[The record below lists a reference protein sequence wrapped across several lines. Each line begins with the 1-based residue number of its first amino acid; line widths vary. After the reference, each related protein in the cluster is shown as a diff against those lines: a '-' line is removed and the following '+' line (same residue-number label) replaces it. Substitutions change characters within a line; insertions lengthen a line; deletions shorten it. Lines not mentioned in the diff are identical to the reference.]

1 MSNFLFIPSDFSCVN
16 NYIIFSPKE
25 KVEPK
30 QAGSFG
36 SFGKKAPPPKPALK
50 PLGDIRNEVDEG
62 VTGEDKSQKQ
72 ETSKSPEEEDS
83 MMKVMGFGSFSST
96 HKSNA
101 TGHEKSAKL
110 RMEEESKRRAMRFDV
125 ESMFKSAAASAQQR
139 NMEANLKLEEE
150 GRAGLQGKTGFIVP
164 AAEKEK
170 SKAKENKGDD
180 EEENSES
187 DEEDSDD
194 EDGTHGPM
202 PPPPAPVE
210 RLKKSKKSQDDDDD
224 SEDDDED
231 DEEGGGEDDPVNR
244 LPWTHEIQL
253 RHGE

>member
-1 MSNFLFIPSDFSCVN
+1 M
-16 NYIIFSPKE
+16 
-25 KVEPK
+25 
-30 QAGSFG
+30 
-36 SFGKKAPPPKPALK
+36 
-50 PLGDIRNEVDEG
+50 DEG
-62 VTGEDKSQKQ
+62 VTDEDKSQKE
-72 ETSKSPEEEDS
+72 ETSKRPEEEDS

-96 HKSNA
+96 HKSNT

-150 GRAGLQGKTGFIVP
+150 GRAGLQGKSSFIVP
-164 AAEKEK
+164 KAEKEK
-170 SKAKENKGDD
+170 EKKG
-180 EEENSES
+180 EEEESES
-187 DEEDSDD
+187 DDD
-194 EDGTHGPM
+194 DGSHGPM

-210 RLKKSKKSQDDDDD
+210 KSKKSKKSQEDDDD
-224 SEDDDED
+224 SEDDDEDED

-253 RHGE
+253 RHGEWERERSPQCYLNFLLKQHLSPI

>member
-1 MSNFLFIPSDFSCVN
+1 MHVLKLFT
-16 NYIIFSPKE
+16 SPE
-25 KVEPK
+25 LLSQERVETK
-30 QAGSFG
+30 QSGSFG
-36 SFGKKAPPPKPALK
+36 SFGKIQPPSKPALK
-50 PLGDIRNEVDEG
+50 PLGDIRNEVDDG
-62 VTGEDKSQKQ
+62 VTEDKSQKE
-72 ETSKSPEEEDS
+72 ETIKKPEEEDS

-164 AAEKEK
+164 ATEKEK
-170 SKAKENKGDD
+170 TKEKRGDG
-180 EEENSES
+180 EESES
-187 DEEDSDD
+187 EEDDSDD
-194 EDGTHGPM
+194 DSAVGPM
-202 PPPPAPVE
+202 PPPSAPLE
-210 RLKKSKKSQDDDDD
+210 KMKKSKKSQEDDD
-224 SEDDDED
+224 SEDDDEDDDED

-253 RHGE
+253 RHGEER

>member
-1 MSNFLFIPSDFSCVN
+1 M
-16 NYIIFSPKE
+16 
-25 KVEPK
+25 
-30 QAGSFG
+30 
-36 SFGKKAPPPKPALK
+36 
-50 PLGDIRNEVDEG
+50 DEG
-62 VTGEDKSQKQ
+62 VTDEDKSQKE
-72 ETSKSPEEEDS
+72 ETSKRPEEEDS

-96 HKSNA
+96 HKSNT

-150 GRAGLQGKTGFIVP
+150 GRAGLQGKSSFIVP
-164 AAEKEK
+164 KAEKEK
-170 SKAKENKGDD
+170 EKKKG
-180 EEENSES
+180 EEEESES
-187 DEEDSDD
+187 DEEESDD
-194 EDGTHGPM
+194 DDGSHGPM

-210 RLKKSKKSQDDDDD
+210 KSKKSKKSQEDDDD
-224 SEDDDED
+224 SEDDDEDED

-253 RHGE
+253 RHGERERSPLHMISHFLGQTASEPNLRPNLVLILTF

>member
-1 MSNFLFIPSDFSCVN
+1 MVCKLLICPSQD
-16 NYIIFSPKE
+16 

-36 SFGKKAPPPKPALK
+36 SFGKKAPPPKPAFK
-50 PLGDIRNEVDEG
+50 PLGDIRNEVDEDVSG
-62 VTGEDKSQKQ
+62 VDKSQKE
-72 ETSKSPEEEDS
+72 ETKKPEEEDS
-83 MMKVMGFGSFSST
+83 MMKLMGFGSFSST

-164 AAEKEK
+164 AVEKDKNKEKEK
-170 SKAKENKGDD
+170 KKG
-180 EEENSES
+180 EEYDSES
-187 DEEDSDD
+187 DEEESDD
-194 EDGTHGPM
+194 DEGTLGPM

-210 RLKKSKKSQDDDDD
+210 KLKKSKKSQGEDDESDDDD
-224 SEDDDED
+224 EDED

>member
-1 MSNFLFIPSDFSCVN
+1 M
-16 NYIIFSPKE
+16 
-25 KVEPK
+25 
-30 QAGSFG
+30 
-36 SFGKKAPPPKPALK
+36 
-50 PLGDIRNEVDEG
+50 
-62 VTGEDKSQKQ
+62 DKSQKE
-72 ETSKSPEEEDS
+72 ETKKPEEEDS
-83 MMKVMGFGSFSST
+83 MMKLMGFGSFSST

-164 AAEKEK
+164 AVEKDKNKEKEK
-170 SKAKENKGDD
+170 KKGEEDD
-180 EEENSES
+180 SES
-187 DEEDSDD
+187 DEEESDD
-194 EDGTHGPM
+194 DEGTLGPM

-210 RLKKSKKSQDDDDD
+210 KLKKSKKSQGEDDESDDDD
-224 SEDDDED
+224 EDED

>member
-1 MSNFLFIPSDFSCVN
+1 MYWPLTFFIPQ
-16 NYIIFSPKE
+16 E

-62 VTGEDKSQKQ
+62 VTGEDKSQKE
-72 ETSKSPEEEDS
+72 ETSMVPEEEDS

-150 GRAGLQGKTGFIVP
+150 GRAGLQGKSNFIVP

-170 SKAKENKGDD
+170 EKKKGEGESD
-180 EEENSES
+180 EEES

-194 EDGTHGPM
+194 DGTHGPM

-210 RLKKSKKSQDDDDD
+210 KSKKSKKPQDDDD
-224 SEDDDED
+224 SEDDDEDED